1 MRAVVDDHAG
11 GLVVVGTTSSA
22 SYGGRFMD
30 GNRPMRLRQAFG
42 RSQPR
47 QTCANDVDCTS
58 VRQMHAAK
66 QPTANTTCSRENAFA
81 AASSRAIP
89 CLRASGDRP
98 HP

>member
-1 MRAVVDDHAG
+1 MRAVVDDHAC
-11 GLVVVGTTSSA
+11 GLVVVGTTSPA

-47 QTCANDVDCTS
+47 QACANDVDCTS

-66 QPTANTTCSRENAFA
+66 QPTANTTCSCEHAFA
-81 AASSRAIP
+81 VTPSLAIP
-89 CLRASGDRP
+89 CPRVSGDRP
-98 HP
+98 RP